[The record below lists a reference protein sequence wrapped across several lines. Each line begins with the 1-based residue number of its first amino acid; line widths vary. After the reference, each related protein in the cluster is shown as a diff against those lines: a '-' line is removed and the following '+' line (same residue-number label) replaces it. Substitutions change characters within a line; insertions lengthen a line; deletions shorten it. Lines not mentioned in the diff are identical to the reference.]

1 MSKSSTSWAISRRIV
16 GGVRIPISE
25 DNFLYSAF
33 LDFALQ
39 YNISNENRLTLV
51 DILIEKE

>member
-1 MSKSSTSWAISRRIV
+1 MNCFKIGAL
-16 GGVRIPISE
+16 GAHNLYRIPVAS
-25 DNFLYSAF
+25 FLYSAF

-39 YNISNENRLTLV
+39 YNIANENRLTLV